1 MATNEIKRKAVSFAA
16 LDPYLETKIV
26 SPREKVAR
34 GRDGLVEWGDGNL
47 YPEYLTELYDNVPT
61 LQSIIDGTVDFI
73 VGDGVEIMQ
82 LRGGL
87 APSAMNLRGDTI
99 EEQLRDVATD
109 LNMYGGFALQVIR
122 GRDGRP
128 AEIYYIDVRRLRTN
142 RDNTVFWWCEDWE
155 RRTAHETVRY
165 PVFMPSLDWASLDE
179 EGRSQ
184 HASSIVFVKTVRRR
198 VYPVPKFASAVKAG
212 EIERGIDDFH
222 LNSLDNGF
230 TSSQIVNF
238 NNGDTSDEMKEQI
251 EDEFTEK
258 FSGHA
263 NAGRILFSWNN
274 SKDTATT
281 IESPKVEDFGD
292 RYRALSERSR
302 QQLFTAFRANPN
314 LFGIPTEGN
323 GFANEQYEESF
334 RLYNRTAVRPM
345 QRLICDAYDRIYGQT
360 GVLTITPFSLDY
372 GMEKEVR

>member
-1 MATNEIKRKAVSFAA
+1 MRKTVRCAA
-16 LDPYLETKIV
+16 LDPYLETNIV
-26 SPREKVAR
+26 SPREKVQQ
-34 GRDGLVEWGDGNL
+34 GRDGLVEWGDGNA
-47 YPEYLTELYDNVPT
+47 YPEYLTELYENVPT

-73 VGDGVEIMQ
+73 AGDDVSILP
-82 LRGGL
+82 LREGL
-87 APSAMNLRGDTI
+87 APATVNLRGDTI
-99 EEQLRDVATD
+99 AEQLRDVATD
-109 LNMYGGFALQVIR
+109 LNLFGGFALQVIR

-128 AEIYYIDVRRLRTN
+128 AEIYHIDTGRLRTN
-142 RDNTVFWWCEDWE
+142 KDNTVFWWCEDWG
-155 RRTAHETVRY
+155 RRTMHRAVRY

-179 EGRSQ
+179 EGRRL
-184 HASSIVFVKTVRRR
+184 HASSVLFVKTVRRR
-198 VYPVPKFASAVKAG
+198 VYPVPKFASAVRAG

-238 NNGDTSDEMKEQI
+238 NNGVPDDQIKEQI
-251 EDEFTEK
+251 EEEFTEK

-263 NAGRILFSWNN
+263 NAGRVLFSWNN

-281 IESPKVEDFGD
+281 IETPTVEDFGD
-292 RYRALSERSR
+292 RYKALSERSR

-323 GFANEQYEESF
+323 GFANEQYAESF

-345 QRLICDAYDRIYGQT
+345 QRLICDAYDRIYGRP
-360 GVLTITPFSLDY
+360 GVLTITPFSLEGADSR
-372 GMEKEVR
+372 EVR

>member
-1 MATNEIKRKAVSFAA
+1 MATTKTRRKAVSFAA
-16 LDPYLETKIV
+16 LDPYLETNIV
-26 SPREKVAR
+26 SPREKVAQ
-34 GRDGLVEWGDGNL
+34 GRDGLVEWGDGNV

-73 VGDGVEIMQ
+73 AGDDASILP
-82 LRGGL
+82 LRDGMTSG
-87 APSAMNLRGDTI
+87 AMNLRGDTI
-99 EEQLRDVATD
+99 AEQLRDIATD
-109 LNMYGGFALQVIR
+109 LNLYGGFALQVIR

-128 AEIYYIDVRRLRTN
+128 SEVYYIDMRRIRTN
-142 RDNTVFWWCEDWE
+142 KDNSVFWWCEDWT
-155 RRTAHETVRY
+155 RRAAHETVRY
-165 PVFMPSLDWASLDE
+165 PVYIPFLDWGTLDE
-179 EGRSQ
+179 DGRNL
-184 HASSIVFVKTVRRR
+184 HASSILFVKSVRRK

-238 NNGDTSDEMKEQI
+238 NNGDPGDQMKEQI

-281 IESPKVEDFGD
+281 IESPTVEDFGD
-292 RYRALSERSR
+292 RYKALSERSR

-334 RLYNRTAVRPM
+334 RLYNRTAVQPM
-345 QRLICDAYDRIYGQT
+345 QRMICDAYDRIYGQQ
-360 GVLTITPFSLDY
+360 GVLTITPFTLER
-372 GMEKEVR
+372 GGEKEVR